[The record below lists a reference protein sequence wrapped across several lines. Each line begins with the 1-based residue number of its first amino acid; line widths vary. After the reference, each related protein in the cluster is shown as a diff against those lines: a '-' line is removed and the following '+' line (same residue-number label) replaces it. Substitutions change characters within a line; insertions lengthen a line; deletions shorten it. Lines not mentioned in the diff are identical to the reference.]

1 MKKIRRTIRAAIN
14 FVQLYGQHFPLV
26 VFAVFSFRC
35 EIIRLRGRLKKAD
48 SFSEL
53 VYVGR
58 KYNFEYLK
66 SQLFDNAEI
75 VAQKKTTLF
84 TFRRHAR
91 EAFVDADSMVVDI
104 GWPYHRFFNTKNEFV
119 EIPDWVNMLV
129 ETDGSLAEVV
139 AKFRKT
145 ARAYDLRMIR
155 KHGYSYDLVN
165 DDAAVDYF
173 YEYLY
178 SPFVKNTH
186 GESAILADKKAIA
199 KRVKEGKLIRIH
211 YQGNVLAAGVIY
223 SENNIL
229 YFLWMGS
236 LPELPEELA
245 AQLARKKLPEGVIS
259 ALYYFGI
266 EYANELGLDAVDF
279 TGTRS
284 LLSDGTFHFKRKWGA
299 IVDDTFSPSSLLLK
313 LKVNNTTAVE
323 FSQNNPL
330 IIRNSGGLEMR
341 FVLKASQDKS
351 DEEVFADFWKQHG
364 CEGIDSLSVFTIDE
378 TLPETIRF
386 SEFEGRPCCLVQCKL
401 ESFSQLYS
409 KDLHNKTD
417 D

>member
-1 MKKIRRTIRAAIN
+1 MKMIRRKIRAAIN
-14 FVQLYGQHFPLV
+14 FVQLYGQHFPLA

-35 EIIRLRGRLKKAD
+35 EVVRLRGRLKKSD
-48 SFSEL
+48 KFSDL

-66 SQLFDNAEI
+66 SQLLVGAEI
-75 VAQKKTTLF
+75 VEQKKTTLF

-91 EAFVDADSMVVDI
+91 EAFIDVDSMVVDI

-129 ETDGSLAEVV
+129 ETDGTLAEVV

-155 KHGYSYDLVN
+155 KYGYSYDLVN
-165 DDAAVDYF
+165 DDGAVDYF

-186 GESAILADKKAIA
+186 GESAILADKKTIA
-199 KRVKEGKLIRIH
+199 KRVKQGKLIRIH
-211 YQGNVLAAGVIY
+211 YKGEVLAAGVIY
-223 SENNIL
+223 SENDVL

-236 LPELPEELA
+236 LPELPAELA
-245 AQLARKKLPEGVIS
+245 TQLGITKLPEGVIS

-313 LKVNNTTAVE
+313 LKENNTTAVE

-341 FVLKASQDKS
+341 FVLKATQDKS

-364 CEGIDSLSVFTIDE
+364 CEGIDSLSVFNIDE
-378 TLPETIRF
+378 DLPESIRF
-386 SEFEGRPCCLVQCKL
+386 SELNDKPCCWVQCKL
-401 ESFSQLYS
+401 GSFSQLYS
-409 KDLHNKTD
+409 KDHHNKLN
-417 D
+417 